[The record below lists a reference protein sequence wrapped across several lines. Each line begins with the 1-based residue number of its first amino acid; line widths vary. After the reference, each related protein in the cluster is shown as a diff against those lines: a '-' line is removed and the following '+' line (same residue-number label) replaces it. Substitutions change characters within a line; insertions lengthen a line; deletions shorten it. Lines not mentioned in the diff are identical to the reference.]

1 MPTLTFPLSRIEG
14 HAQVVIE
21 VQAGEVVSARF
32 QAIEFRGFEYFV
44 QGAPAEQMPVIAP
57 RICGVCSTAHHVAAV
72 KALEDAYGVT
82 PPPLALKIR
91 ELLLLGQIIQNQ
103 ATSLFIFTMPDRI
116 GVASIFQVAP
126 STSSGQAP
134 STSSP
139 PRLPR
144 VLAMEVLAVAGQ
156 APSMSEQDNARI
168 AMRALQVRKAGTD
181 LITTAGGQF
190 IHPVKAVVGG
200 VTSGI
205 GSEKAATMRAE
216 LSEVLPLACEL
227 FDCYWEMSLAM
238 GERIGTWGDDAP
250 ACYIAA
256 IADCRPNYCGDV
268 IRVMCPQGDVRIS
281 FPARDFRAHLTY
293 QETDYSYA
301 GQTSYEG
308 EVIRANSLARVNMA
322 RCMGTPR
329 ADEYLAHFHEAFGQ
343 PAHAIMLFDL
353 ARGIEL
359 VYALERAMEILAEP
373 LDHEDTDVPYT
384 PRDGKGYGLVEAP
397 RGPLIHHYSIKN
409 GLIVQA
415 EFIIPT
421 VHNALAIERALRV
434 AARRYVTAEQVDMEL
449 ERAVGRVVRAFDP
462 CIACATH

>member
-32 QAIEFRGFEYFV
+32 QAIEFRGFEHFV
-44 QGAPAEQMPVIAP
+44 QGAPAEQMPVITP

-82 PPPLALKIR
+82 PPPLALTIR

-103 ATSLFIFTMPDRI
+103 ATSLFIFTMPDRP
-116 GVASIFQVAP
+116 GVASIFQV
-126 STSSGQAP
+126 
-134 STSSP
+134 P
-139 PRLPR
+139 PFIPPTGGE
-144 VLAMEVLAVAGQ
+144 A
-156 APSMSEQDNARI
+156 SEQDNARI
-168 AMRALQVRKAGTD
+168 AVRALQVRKAGTD

-200 VTSGI
+200 VTSGV
-205 GSEKAATMRAE
+205 GPEQAAAMRAE
-216 LSEVLPLACEL
+216 LAEVLPIACEL
-227 FDCYWEMSLAM
+227 FNLYWEMSLEM

-256 IADCRPNYCGDV
+256 VADCRPNYYGDV
-268 IRVMCPQGDVRIS
+268 IRVMCPKGVMRAC
-281 FPARDFRAHLTY
+281 FPARDFRTHLTY

-308 EVIRANSLARVNMA
+308 GVMRANSLARINMA
-322 RCMGTPR
+322 HCMGTPR
-329 ADEYLAHFHEAFGQ
+329 ADEYLARFHEAFGQ

-359 VYALERAMEILAEP
+359 VYALERAIEILAKP
-373 LDHEDTDVPYT
+373 LDHEDTAVPYT
-384 PRDGKGYGLVEAP
+384 PRDGEGYGLVEAP
-397 RGPLIHHYSIKN
+397 RGPLIHHYRIKN
-409 GLIVQA
+409 GLIAQA

-434 AARRYVTAEQVDMEL
+434 AAKRYVTAERVDMEL